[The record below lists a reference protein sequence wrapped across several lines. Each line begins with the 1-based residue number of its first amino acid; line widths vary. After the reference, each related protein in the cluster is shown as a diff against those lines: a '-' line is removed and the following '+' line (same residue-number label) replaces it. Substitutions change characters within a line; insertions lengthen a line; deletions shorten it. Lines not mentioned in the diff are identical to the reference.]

1 MPVYKYTALDRKGK
15 QIKGILDAPSPS
27 QARRVLRQQ
36 NLFVK
41 TLEQDLEKRERELFP
56 LLSKLIYRI
65 SRREVALFAR
75 ELGTLLDAGISLD
88 RSLQNIIE
96 QTENIYLK
104 KAIIE
109 IRSSILEGDSLSKA
123 IRKHPEI
130 FPEIYPNLIEVGE
143 QTGTY
148 EKSLLRLA
156 DLEEANIKL
165 KNKVITALFYP
176 LIMLFFLGGI
186 MIFLLSVVI
195 PQIQEMFIQLNVELP
210 LITKIVIGISNL
222 FISWRILL
230 VLPIFGIAYYY
241 FSKWYQ
247 TEEGRMRFE
256 KSLLKIPILGSLLR
270 KVITNRFS
278 RNLGV
283 MLESKVGLITALQIV
298 AKIVNHKIF
307 EKEIL
312 KAIDRIKEGSKIS
325 EAFSDS
331 IILSFMIKGM
341 LSAGESADSLSVMIL
356 KIADILDEE
365 VDSTIQRF
373 STLIEPA
380 MIVLMG
386 GMIALIMSAIL
397 LPIYNLTRYIQI

>member
-1 MPVYKYTALDRKGK
+1 MPVYKYIAFDSKGK
-15 QIKGILDAPSPS
+15 QVKGILDSPS
-27 QARRVLRQQ
+27 LTQARRILRQQ

-41 TLEQDLEKRERELFP
+41 TIEEDQEKRERELFP
-56 LLSKLIYRI
+56 FLSRLIYRI
-65 SRREVALFAR
+65 SRKEVALFVR
-75 ELGTLLDAGISLD
+75 ELGTLLDAGIPLD

-104 KAIIE
+104 KILIE
-109 IRSSILEGDSLSKA
+109 IKSDILEGDSLSKA
-123 IRKHPEI
+123 IRKHSEI

-156 DLEEANIKL
+156 DLEEANLKL

-176 LIMLFFLGGI
+176 IIMLFFLGGI

-195 PQIQEMFIQLNVELP
+195 PQIQEMFVQLNMELP
-210 LITKIVIGISNL
+210 LITRIVIGISNL
-222 FISWRILL
+222 FVSWKLLLIIPIL
-230 VLPIFGIAYYY
+230 VASYYY
-241 FSKWYQ
+241 FSKWYN
-247 TEEGRMRFE
+247 TELGRIKLE
-256 KSLLKIPILGSLLR
+256 TLLLKIPLLGSLLK
-270 KVITNRFS
+270 KVVLARFS

-283 MLESKVGLITALQIV
+283 MLENKVNLISALQIV
-298 AKIVNHKIF
+298 SKIVDHKIF
-307 EKEIL
+307 EKEII
-312 KAIDRIKEGSKIS
+312 KAIEKIKEGSKIS
-325 EAFSDS
+325 EAFIDS
-331 IILSFMIKGM
+331 VILSYMIKGM
-341 LSAGESADSLSVMIL
+341 LSAGESSDSLAIMVL
-356 KIADILDEE
+356 KIADILDDE

-386 GMIALIMSAIL
+386 GMIAIIMSAIL

>member
-1 MPVYKYTALDRKGK
+1 MPIYRYTALDKKGK
-15 QIKGILDAPSPS
+15 QIKGILDAPSPN
-27 QARRVLRQQ
+27 QARRILRQQ

-41 TLEQDLEKRERELFP
+41 LLEEDIEKRERELFP
-56 LLSKLIYRI
+56 FLTRFIYKI
-65 SRREVALFAR
+65 SRRDVALFVR
-75 ELGTLLDAGISLD
+75 ELGTLLDAGIPLD

-96 QTENIYLK
+96 QTENLYLK
-104 KAIIE
+104 KAIIQ
-109 IRSSILEGDSLSKA
+109 IRSDILEGDSLSKA
-123 IRKHPEI
+123 VRKHPQI

-148 EKSLLRLA
+148 ERSLLRLA

-176 LIMLFFLGGI
+176 VIMLFFLGGI

-210 LITKIVIGISNL
+210 LITKIVIGVSNL

-230 VLPIFGIAYYY
+230 IIPVFLIIYYY
-241 FSKWYQ
+241 FSKWYN
-247 TEEGRMRFE
+247 TKEGRMKIEAF
-256 KSLLKIPILGSLLR
+256 LLKIPLLGSLLR
-270 KVITNRFS
+270 KVILARFS

-283 MLESKVGLITALQIV
+283 MLENKVSLITALNIV
-298 AKIVNHKIF
+298 SKIVNHKIF
-307 EKEIL
+307 EQEIL
-312 KAIDRIKEGSKIS
+312 KATERIKEGNKIS

-331 IILSFMIKGM
+331 MILTYMIKGM
-341 LSAGESADSLSVMIL
+341 LSAGESSDSLANMVL

-386 GMIALIMSAIL
+386 GMIAIIMSAIL

>member
-1 MPVYKYTALDRKGK
+1 MPVYKYIAIDKKGK
-15 QIKGILDAPSPS
+15 EVKGILDSTTIT
-27 QARRVLRQQ
+27 QARRILRQQ

-41 TLEQDLEKRERELFP
+41 TIEEDIEKRERELFP
-56 LLSKLIYRI
+56 FLSKLIYRI
-65 SRREVALFAR
+65 SRKEVALFAR
-75 ELGTLLDAGISLD
+75 ELGTLLDAGIPLD

-104 KAIIE
+104 KALIE
-109 IRSSILEGDSLSKA
+109 IKSDILEGNSLSKA
-123 IRKHPEI
+123 LRKHPQI

-148 EKSLLRLA
+148 ERSLLRLA
-156 DLEEANIKL
+156 DLEESNLKL

-176 LIMLFFLGGI
+176 MIMLFFLGGI

-222 FISWRILL
+222 FVSWKLIIII
-230 VLPIFGIAYYY
+230 PIFIAFYYY
-241 FSKWYQ
+241 FSKWYN
-247 TEEGRMRFE
+247 TEKGRIQLETFI
-256 KSLLKIPILGSLLR
+256 LKIPLLGSLLK
-270 KVITNRFS
+270 KVVLARFS

-283 MLESKVGLITALQIV
+283 MLENKVNLISALQIV
-298 AKIVNHKIF
+298 SKIVDHKIF
-307 EKEIL
+307 EKEII
-312 KAIDRIKEGSKIS
+312 KAIDKIKEGSKIS
-325 EAFSDS
+325 EAFMDS
-331 IILSFMIKGM
+331 VILTYMVKGM
-341 LSAGESADSLSVMIL
+341 LSAGESSDSLATMVL
-356 KIADILDEE
+356 KIADILDDE

-386 GMIALIMSAIL
+386 GMIAIIMSAIL

>member
-1 MPVYKYTALDRKGK
+1 MPIYRYTALDKKGK
-15 QIKGILDAPSPS
+15 QIKGILDAPSPN
-27 QARRVLRQQ
+27 QARRILRQQ

-41 TLEQDLEKRERELFP
+41 ILEEDIEKRERELFP
-56 LLSKLIYRI
+56 FLAKFIYKI
-65 SRREVALFAR
+65 SRRDVALFVR
-75 ELGTLLDAGISLD
+75 ELGTLLDAGIPLD

-96 QTENIYLK
+96 QTENLYLK
-104 KAIIE
+104 KAIIQ
-109 IRSSILEGDSLSKA
+109 IRSDILEGDSLSKA
-123 IRKHPEI
+123 IRKHPQI

-148 EKSLLRLA
+148 ERSLLRLA
-156 DLEEANIKL
+156 DLEESNIKL

-176 LIMLFFLGGI
+176 VIMLFFLGGI

-230 VLPIFGIAYYY
+230 IFPFFLIIYYY
-241 FSKWYQ
+241 FSKWYR
-247 TEEGRMRFE
+247 TKEGRIKVEAF
-256 KSLLKIPILGSLLR
+256 LLKIPLLGSLLR
-270 KVITNRFS
+270 KVVLARFS

-283 MLESKVGLITALQIV
+283 MLENKVSLINALNIV
-298 AKIVNHKIF
+298 SKIVNHKIF
-307 EKEIL
+307 EQEIL
-312 KAIDRIKEGSKIS
+312 KAIERIKEGNKIS

-331 IILSFMIKGM
+331 IILTYMIKGM
-341 LSAGESADSLSVMIL
+341 LSAGESSDSLANMVL

-386 GMIALIMSAIL
+386 GMIAIIMSAIL